1 MSENIQI
8 ESILAILRE
17 QIGAQ
22 AQEIAVL
29 RAALASYQQAAALQE
44 PTETE

>member
-8 ESILAILRE
+8 EDVLKYMRE

-22 AQEIAVL
+22 AQDIAL
-29 RAALASYQQAAALQE
+29 LKATIDNLLAAQSKESNKVQ
-44 PTETE
+44 